1 MKYRAIQEHLM
12 KRQAELKE
20 RLEEKERFGLEQ
32 STRDSTGELSLY
44 DNHPADMGTE
54 LFERG
59 KDIALHEMLEREYA
73 DVNDALAKIEA
84 GTYGICEETGKEI
97 PYERLEANPTA
108 KTVVEYAQ
116 SSFEN
121 HRPVE
126 EDVLEGFEKYDYDND
141 DRETEFDAEDAYQ
154 AVARFNDNSMTYEG
168 SSLDETDEAI
178 GYVED
183 VEAFLAT
190 DMYGYKGEGSIEVL
204 KNVQYEKYRENE

>member
-1 MKYRAIQEHLM
+1 MKYRAIHEQLQ
-12 KRQAELKE
+12 KRQAELNE

-59 KDIALHEMLEREYA
+59 KDIALHEILEQELIE
-73 DVNDALAKIEA
+73 VNEALEKIEA
-84 GTYGICEETGKEI
+84 GTYGVCEATGKKI

-108 KTVVEYAQ
+108 KTVVEYAK

-121 HRPVE
+121 RRPVE
-126 EDVLEGFEKYDYDND
+126 EDVLEGFEKYNYDNGD
-141 DRETEFDAEDAYQ
+141 QETQFDAEDAYQ
-154 AVARFNDNSMTYEG
+154 AVARFNENRMTFEDA
-168 SSLDETDEAI
+168 SLDETDEPI

-190 DMYGYKGEGSIEVL
+190 DMYGYNGEGSIDVL
-204 KNVQYEKYRENE
+204 KNVQYEKYRDTE